1 MAEGGEGPEIVRAPN
16 PFKGIERTH
25 LVPSTEVDLRRR
37 AAAQVGLESFSVIKG
52 AGGTVRREG
61 KDRKLPKNK
70 ALVREGWYDITDSEK
85 IAAYRKRV
93 AELLAEQRAARKQKR
108 K

>member
-1 MAEGGEGPEIVRAPN
+1 MSEGGEGPEIVRAPN

-52 AGGTVRREG
+52 AGGTVRRDG

-70 ALVREGWYDITDSEK
+70 ALVREGWDEYTDKEL
-85 IAAYRKRV
+85 IDAYRKRV
-93 AELLAEQRAARKQKR
+93 AELLAEQRAAQN
-108 K
+108 